1 MGITWGSVARRSIA
15 LSTVGLL
22 LLGGCRPL
30 YLPPVPEPLAAPRHF
45 ELTGEATAVNGRPTV
60 RLTLR
65 TVPAEG
71 WLAVQWFAPG
81 NREAAS
87 ESVRVGPNDA
97 GRALRLSLPG
107 DVAAGPGRWRAVLS
121 FGEAVV
127 RQFSVE
133 VRAATERV
141 AGD

>member
-1 MGITWGSVARRSIA
+1 MGVTWETIARRSIA
-15 LSTVGLL
+15 LLAIGLL

-45 ELTGEATAVNGRPTV
+45 ELTGEATAVNGRPAL

-65 TVPAEG
+65 TVPAES
-71 WLAVQWFAPG
+71 WLAVQWFAPD

-87 ESVRVGPNDA
+87 ESVRVGPDDA
-97 GRALRLSLPG
+97 GRTMRLSLPN
-107 DVAAGPGRWRAVLS
+107 DVAARPGRWRAVLS

-133 VRAATERV
+133 VRAETERA